1 MFNNIPFR
9 NFRLG
14 PLEIIIILVIILALF
29 GASRVT
35 KVGQNI
41 GKRFSGSD
49 GEEEKPARRRRKTKK
64 TQSTTNSRL
73 QIVGILTVV
82 IGIVFLAVSFGIF
95 KWVSSIGIW
104 GLVIMV
110 VGVVMVYIA
119 RRS

>member
-1 MFNNIPFR
+1 MPLR

-14 PLEIIIILVIILALF
+14 PLEIVIILVIILVLF

-49 GEEEKPARRRRKTKK
+49 EEEKPTRRRRKTKK
-64 TQSTTNSRL
+64 TQASTHPRL
-73 QIVGILTVV
+73 QIFGILTVV

-95 KWVSSIGIW
+95 KWVTSIGIW
-104 GLVIMV
+104 GLVIMA
-110 VGVVMVYIA
+110 VGVTMVFIA